1 MYPADFSP
9 HQLMRFIE
17 SDTRAGSQLRS
28 LLRTYDDCVR
38 TGDGTRYKKSGSA
51 LEMMDDVESDP
62 GKSPF
67 RMLAGNNNKSQ
78 QQHSLQQANQSLLRA
93 LASHR
98 LL

>member
-1 MYPADFSP
+1 
-9 HQLMRFIE
+9 
-17 SDTRAGSQLRS
+17 
-28 LLRTYDDCVR
+28 
-38 TGDGTRYKKSGSA
+38 
-51 LEMMDDVESDP
+51 MMDDVESDP

-67 RMLAGNNNKSQ
+67 RMLVGNNNKSL